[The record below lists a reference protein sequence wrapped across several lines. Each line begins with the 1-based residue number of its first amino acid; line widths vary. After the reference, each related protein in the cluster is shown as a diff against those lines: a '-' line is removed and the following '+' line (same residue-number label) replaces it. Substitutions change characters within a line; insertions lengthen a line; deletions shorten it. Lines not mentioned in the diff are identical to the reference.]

1 MQRISSGWEILGSR
15 GKGQSGQHDP
25 GRHDKWRLADKA
37 GSALA
42 MVMLAAVGGAW
53 MAEEKVV
60 EQETASASRKGVAEP
75 DVAKAAGAET
85 MVAGYFGAP
94 YTYASNVHIANPAE
108 KTDFTMSNVEWEGKP
123 FKSPI
128 YYGVRVAR
136 WAAGNRTGVMVDFT
150 HSKTISKPDQEVEFK
165 GLINGAPAPVKEK
178 IGAMFKHLEF
188 SHGHNMLTF
197 NGLFRLANLTPRL
210 SAYVGAGAG
219 ISLPHT
225 EVQMRGEPKRSYE
238 YQYTGPVAQALVGL
252 EFRLAET
259 SVFFEYKF
267 TFADYVAPLTRMD
280 GTWLFMDLWREIGMW
295 WRGEKPP
302 GGELDTRLASHQVIG
317 GVGYRFGAR

>member
-1 MQRISSGWEILGSR
+1 MARISARAFELLG
-15 GKGQSGQHDP
+15 P
-25 GRHDKWRLADKA
+25 GVAPRRVEKLRAVDRA

-42 MVMLAAVGGAW
+42 MVMLAAVVGTW
-53 MAEEKVV
+53 MAEEKTV
-60 EQETASASRKGVAEP
+60 EREAAAAARKGVAGPRVGE
-75 DVAKAAGAET
+75 AAGAET
-85 MVAGYFGAP
+85 MVAGYLGAP
-94 YTYASNVHIANPAE
+94 STYASSVRIVNPAE
-108 KTDFTMSNVEWEGKP
+108 KTDFTMPDVEWEGKP

-136 WAAGNRTGVMVDFT
+136 WGASNRTGVMVDFT
-150 HSKTISKPDQEVEFK
+150 HSKTISKPEQEVEFK
-165 GLINGAPAPVKEK
+165 GLINGAPAPVKAK

-188 SHGHNMLTF
+188 SHGHNMLTL

-219 ISLPHT
+219 VALPHT
-225 EVQMRGEPKRSYE
+225 EVQMRDEAKRSYE
-238 YQYTGPVAQALVGL
+238 YQYTGPVAQGLVGL

-295 WRGEKPP
+295 WRGEAPA
-302 GGELDTRLASHQVIG
+302 GGRLDTKLASHQVIG
-317 GVGYRFGAR
+317 GVGYRFGR

>member
-1 MQRISSGWEILGSR
+1 MNRISGRVFGVLGSGVGR
-15 GKGQSGQHDP
+15 GWDGTLRGMD
-25 GRHDKWRLADKA
+25 RA

-42 MVMLAAVGGAW
+42 MVMLAAVAGAW
-53 MAEEKVV
+53 MADENGLEREAVW
-60 EQETASASRKGVAEP
+60 ASRKGVEP
-75 DVAKAAGAET
+75 GVSEAAGGET
-85 MVAGYFGAP
+85 MVAGYLGVP
-94 YTYASNVHIANPAE
+94 YTYASNVRIVNPAE
-108 KTDFTMSNVEWEGKP
+108 MTHFTIENVEWEGKP

-136 WAAGNRTGVMVDFT
+136 WGPSNWTGVMVDFT

-165 GLINGAPAPVKEK
+165 GLINGAPAPAKAK

-188 SHGHNMLTF
+188 SHGHNMLTL

-210 SAYVGAGAG
+210 SAYVGAGGGVA
-219 ISLPHT
+219 LPHT
-225 EVQMRGEPKRSYE
+225 EVQMRGEAKRSYE

-252 EFRLAET
+252 EFKLAET

-302 GGELDTRLASHQVIG
+302 GGVLDTRLASHQVIG
-317 GVGYRFGAR
+317 GVGYRFGR

>member
-1 MQRISSGWEILGSR
+1 MRVTSIFEHLGSR
-15 GKGQSGQHDP
+15 AEGKSS
-25 GRHDKWRLADKA
+25 RFDKWRLVDKA

-42 MVMLAAVGGAW
+42 LAMLVAVAGAW

-60 EQETASASRKGVAEP
+60 EREATSASRKGTAEPSVAE
-75 DVAKAAGAET
+75 AAGAET

-94 YTYASNVHIANPAE
+94 FTYASNVRIKNPAE
-108 KTDFTMSNVEWEGKP
+108 KTDFTIANVEWEGKP

-136 WAAGNRTGVMVDFT
+136 WGASNRTGVMVDFT
-150 HSKTISKPDQEVEFK
+150 HSKTISKPDQEAEFK
-165 GLINGAPAPVKEK
+165 GLINGAPAPAKAK

-197 NGLFRLANLTPRL
+197 NGLLRLANLTPRL

-252 EFRLAET
+252 EIRLAET

-267 TFADYVAPLTRMD
+267 SFADYVAPLTRMD
-280 GTWLFMDLWREIGMW
+280 GTWLFMDLWRELGMW
-295 WRGEKPP
+295 WRGEQPP
-302 GGELDTRLASHQVIG
+302 GGMLDTRLASHQVIG
-317 GVGYRFGAR
+317 GVGYRFGR